1 MSNEGPSCDEDEDQK
16 YGTDNSPYLILPI
29 PTDLPDDALMLVHDM
44 LEALICQLYD
54 SYGTQIRRAWRARRL
69 ENERLLNEPLCSAV
83 QRSSLSDDKPF

>member
-1 MSNEGPSCDEDEDQK
+1 MSNEEDGDQN
-16 YGTDNSPYLILPI
+16 YDTGNSPYLILPI
-29 PTDLPDDALMLVHDM
+29 PADLPDDALMLVHDM

-69 ENERLLNEPLCSAV
+69 ENERLFNESLCSVV